1 MNHVAKTLP
10 ARGKA
15 VAGERRDGTATRQR
29 LLQVA
34 LSEFAEHGHSG
45 GRIDRIARNADVNVR
60 MIYHYFGNKDDLY
73 VAALEASYRTIRE
86 QERAL
91 DLSGSAPAAAMR
103 RLIDLTFDFLATDP
117 YFVRLIMS
125 ENLIMGKLVA
135 KSDTIS
141 QMTRPLLD
149 SLDEILK
156 RGQTDGIFHNRIESE
171 HLYISI
177 LSLCFTHVSNRYTLA
192 AMFKRDFA
200 DPRWLTERKAIVSE
214 IIITYLTSDRP
225 SAAEL
230 LRTRSRS
237 ENSS

>member
-1 MNHVAKTLP
+1 M
-10 ARGKA
+10 
-15 VAGERRDGTATRQR
+15 
-29 LLQVA
+29 A

-45 GRIDRIARNADVNVR
+45 GRIDRIARTADVNVR

-91 DLSGSAPAAAMR
+91 DLRGNAPVAAMHG
-103 RLIDLTFDFLATDP
+103 LIGLTFDFLATDP

-125 ENLIMGKLVA
+125 ENLIMGKMVA
-135 KSDTIS
+135 RSDTIS

-192 AMFKRDFA
+192 AMFKRDFS
-200 DPRWLTERKAIVSE
+200 DPQWLKERKAIVGE
-214 IIITYLTSDRP
+214 IIITYLTSNRP
-225 SAAEL
+225 SAPDVL
-230 LRTRSRS
+230 CTRRRS
-237 ENSS
+237 ESPS